1 MDDGTEALVAVKAS
15 SEELRLFS
23 VSRRGP
29 TFDWSE
35 YTRDPTNGW
44 AVSSAG
50 TLPADGN
57 VGAVGIVTKVLKGHS
72 GMVSCVLVDPM
83 RHTPSA
89 TFLTGCRQAP
99 GTGTSRPSCQKA
111 STSLRTPGR

>member
-57 VGAVGIVTKVLKGHS
+57 VGAVGIVTKVFELS
-72 GMVSCVLVDPM
+72 SSSSSVSS
-83 RHTPSA
+83 RTAASSFSTFA
-89 TFLTGCRQAP
+89 TR
-99 GTGTSRPSCQKA
+99 
-111 STSLRTPGR
+111 